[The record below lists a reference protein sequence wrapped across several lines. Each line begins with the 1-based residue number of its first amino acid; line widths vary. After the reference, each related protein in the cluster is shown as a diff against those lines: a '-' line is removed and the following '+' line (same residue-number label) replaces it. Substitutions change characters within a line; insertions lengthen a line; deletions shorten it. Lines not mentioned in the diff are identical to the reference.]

1 MPIRVIDLFAG
12 PGGLS
17 EGFSRY
23 RHRGEAVFKI
33 KLSIEKDPFAHQTLK
48 LRAFFRQFADRQAPQ
63 AYYEHLAGLIS
74 AERLYQKCP
83 EEAEKASAEA
93 LHAELGGKDFPNR
106 HIDQL
111 IRHALGGSA
120 DWVLIGGP
128 PCQAYSLVGRARRT
142 NDPKFHQDKK
152 HTLYKEYLRIIADHQ
167 PPIFVMEN
175 VKGILS
181 ARHED
186 EGVLARIIADLK
198 KPLDA
203 VYGPNANPSAGRLEY
218 HLVSLVTAN
227 RNLLGAFEPDDF
239 VVCAEKYGIPQARHR
254 VILLGVLAQK
264 NAAPR
269 LLREQ
274 PPVQIEH
281 VLSDLPR
288 LRSGLSREADTS
300 EAWRSALL
308 EIPEAHWFRNGDL
321 DEPVRREMRRQLGDV
336 NGALDRGREFM
347 PPSRRVLKCYK
358 HWYLDPRLLA
368 VCNHTTRS
376 HIRKDLHR
384 YFFAAAFAQVY
395 DRSPKLDDF
404 PHDLLPNHKN
414 VAEALESGKFS
425 DRFRVQIKGHPATT
439 VTSHISKD
447 GHYFI
452 HYDPT
457 QCRSLTVREAARLQT
472 FPDNYF
478 FEGPRT
484 EQYQQ
489 VGNAVPPLLA
499 RQIAE
504 IVAALIS

>member
-1 MPIRVIDLFAG
+1 MPIPVIDLFAG
-12 PGGLS
+12 PGGLG

-23 RHRGEAVFKI
+23 RRRGEAIFKI
-33 KLSIEKDPFAHQTLK
+33 KLSIEKDPFAYQTLK
-48 LRAFFRQFADRQAPQ
+48 LRAFFRQFPHRKAPQ
-63 AYYEHLAGLIS
+63 QYYEHLAGLITTDQ
-74 AERLYQKCP
+74 LYQAFP
-83 EEAEKASAEA
+83 QEAEKASAEA
-93 LHAELGGKDFPNR
+93 IHAELGGEDFPD
-106 HIDQL
+106 HKIDRY
-111 IRHALGGSA
+111 ITDALGSRVN
-120 DWVLIGGP
+120 WLLIGGP

-142 NDPKFHQDKK
+142 KDPKFHEDEK

-167 PPIFVMEN
+167 PPVFVMEN

-181 ARHED
+181 AQHED
-186 EGVLARIIADLK
+186 EGILAKIIADLQ

-203 VYGPNANPSAGRLEY
+203 VYGAKKRPPEEQLEY
-218 HLVSLVTAN
+218 QLVSLVTSQ
-227 RNLLGAFEPDDF
+227 RNLLGAFDPEDF

-254 VILLGVLAQK
+254 VILLGVLAESK
-264 NAAPR
+264 VEPR

-274 PPVQIEH
+274 PPVAIED
-281 VLSDLPR
+281 VMSDLPR
-288 LRSGLSREADTS
+288 LRSGLSREEDTP
-300 EAWRSALL
+300 EAWRATLL

-321 DEPVRREMRRQLGDV
+321 EEPLRREMRRLLGEL
-336 NGALDRGREFM
+336 NGTLERGREFM
-347 PPSRRVLKCYK
+347 PPARRVLKYCK
-358 HWYLDPRLLA
+358 SWYQDPRLLG
-368 VCNHTTRS
+368 VSNHITRL

-384 YFFAAAFAQVY
+384 YFFVAAFARVY
-395 DRSPKLDDF
+395 GRSPKLNDF
-404 PHDLLPNHKN
+404 PHDLLPDHKN
-414 VAEALESGKFS
+414 VADALKDRKFN
-425 DRFRVQIKGHPATT
+425 DRFRVQLEGHPSTT

-499 RQIAE
+499 RQIAG
-504 IVAALIS
+504 IVADLIP

>member
-1 MPIRVIDLFAG
+1 MPIPVIDLFAG
-12 PGGLS
+12 PGGLG

-23 RHRGEAVFKI
+23 RRRGEAVFKI

-48 LRAFFRQFADRQAPQ
+48 LRAFFRQFHHGKAPQ
-63 AYYEHLAGLIS
+63 QYYEHLAGLVS
-74 AERLYQKCP
+74 TDELYQAFP
-83 EEAEKASAEA
+83 QEAGNASAEA
-93 LHAELGGKDFPNR
+93 VHAELGGKDFPD
-106 HIDQL
+106 HEIDKY
-111 IRHALGGSA
+111 INDTLGSRVN
-120 DWVLIGGP
+120 WILIGGP
-128 PCQAYSLVGRARRT
+128 PCQAYSLAGRARRT
-142 NDPKFHQDKK
+142 KDPKFHEDEK
-152 HTLYKEYLRIIADHQ
+152 HTLYTKYLRIIADHQ
-167 PPIFVMEN
+167 PPVFVMEN

-181 ARHED
+181 AQHED
-186 EGVLARIIADLK
+186 EGILAKIIADLK

-203 VYGPNANPSAGRLEY
+203 VYGPNKRPADEAVEY
-218 HLVSLVTAN
+218 QLVSLVTN
-227 RNLLGAFEPDDF
+227 QRNLLGTFDPEDF

-254 VILLGVLAQK
+254 IILLGVLAEK

-269 LLREQ
+269 LLKEQ
-274 PPVQIEH
+274 SPVPIED

-288 LRSGLSREADTS
+288 LRSGLSREEDAP
-300 EAWRSALL
+300 EAWRSTLL

-321 DEPVRREMRRQLGDV
+321 EEPLRCEMRRLLGEL

-347 PPSRRVLKCYK
+347 PPARRVLKRYK
-358 HWYLDPRLLA
+358 HWYQDPRLLG
-368 VCNHTTRS
+368 VCNHITRL

-384 YFFAAAFAQVY
+384 YFFVASFARVY
-395 DRSPKLDDF
+395 GRSPKLNDF
-404 PHDLLPNHKN
+404 PPDLLPNHKN
-414 VAEALESGKFS
+414 VADALKSRKFN
-425 DRFRVQIKGHPATT
+425 DRFRVQLQGHPSST

-499 RQIAE
+499 RQIAA
-504 IVAALIS
+504 IVADLIP